1 MLKQYK
7 FFKKCKTP
15 AKTKKLKRKKWRKAH
30 HLIATQRTL
39 FKHDVRSI
47 QNHYLQVH
55 GTVLRLLHSADGEG
69 IGREL

>member
-1 MLKQYK
+1 MQIASQI
-7 FFKKCKTP
+7 KKIE
-15 AKTKKLKRKKWRKAH
+15 KKKVEESSS
-30 HLIATQRTL
+30 LIATQRTL